1 MKISWSRI
9 SKFRTCPKQYYYSY
23 VEELEGQPNENL
35 LLGSLFHRMIDAYYT
50 GQEDIENIQSEYET
64 LIQKNLINQQP
75 SLLKSVLTSYVTY
88 YEKQIKEE
96 KVIASE
102 QSIVTNWDG
111 DDDIEII
118 VDKVMERDGLTILR
132 DHKTTLGPLKYTMDT
147 VQYNNQL
154 LLYAT
159 VLQDAT
165 NISVDAIEIDEIRL
179 AELQEA
185 PRNKNGKPTADVRQL
200 TYTTYE
206 SYYNTLASMGLDDAP
221 EYQNALAYL
230 EKRGHP
236 LFQRVTTMLSPE
248 LTSEIMNDTYITYER
263 LKSERFERNVG
274 RLCDWCEFKQLCRL
288 DYYNPSEED
297 RQIVMEK
304 TKIRK
309 KEAKVEP
316 RDTE

>member
-1 MKISWSRI
+1 
-9 SKFRTCPKQYYYSY
+9 
-23 VEELEGQPNENL
+23 
-35 LLGSLFHRMIDAYYT
+35 
-50 GQEDIENIQSEYET
+50 
-64 LIQKNLINQQP
+64 
-75 SLLKSVLTSYVTY
+75 
-88 YEKQIKEE
+88 
-96 KVIASE
+96 
-102 QSIVTNWDG
+102 
-111 DDDIEII
+111 
-118 VDKVMERDGLTILR
+118 
-132 DHKTTLGPLKYTMDT
+132 

-309 KEAKVEP
+309 KEEKVEP